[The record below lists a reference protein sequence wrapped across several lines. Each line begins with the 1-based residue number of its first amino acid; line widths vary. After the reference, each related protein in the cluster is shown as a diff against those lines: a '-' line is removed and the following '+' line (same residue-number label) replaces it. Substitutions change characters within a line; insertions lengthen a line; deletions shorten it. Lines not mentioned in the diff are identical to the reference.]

1 MANKTEIET
10 QTETSRWRV
19 WRHLVENVGAWTP
32 GFVLASS
39 LCGGSEGLRRLR
51 EIRAVLGP
59 EWIEKRKMAFSN
71 AYEYRLKKMPHRLL
85 TRALDTRAGRLAK

>member
-1 MANKTEIET
+1 MANKTGIET

-19 WRHLVENVGAWTP
+19 WRYLVENVGVWTP

-51 EIRAVLGP
+51 EIRATLGP

-71 AYEYRLKKMPHRLL
+71 AYEYRLKKMPPRPIKH
-85 TRALDTRAGRLAK
+85 ALDTRIGRSAK